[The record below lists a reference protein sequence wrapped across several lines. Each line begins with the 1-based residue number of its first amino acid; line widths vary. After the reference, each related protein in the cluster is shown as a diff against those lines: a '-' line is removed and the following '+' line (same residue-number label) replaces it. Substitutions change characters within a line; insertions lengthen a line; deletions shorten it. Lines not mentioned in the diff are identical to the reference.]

1 MKIGLIGYG
10 NWGKN
15 HARVLSEL
23 NVLSGVFD
31 EKKENEDSELN
42 FFDNLIEIKEKSDA
56 IVIATPAET
65 HFELAKKLID
75 KNHLLI
81 EKPITLNLSDT
92 KKIAKL
98 SKKYSKKVMV
108 GHQLHFHPAVL
119 KMEEIV
125 DSGELGEIKWI
136 YSNRLNMG
144 KLRVNENVLWSF
156 APHDI
161 SLMNGFAKSDLKS
174 LIIQGTD
181 LLGKNNEDATMTLLE
196 YKNGIKGHIFAS
208 WFHPFKEQRF
218 IIVGSKATI
227 SFSDSEPKDKL
238 KIFNTTIS
246 SYPNIS
252 NHHETI
258 LQYEP
263 SEPLNNQLKYFIDTI
278 NHDRDNY
285 INSIDHA
292 IKVMKV
298 LETGSK
304 VLKKSRKN

>member
-1 MKIGLIGYG
+1 
-10 NWGKN
+10 
-15 HARVLSEL
+15 
-23 NVLSGVFD
+23 
-31 EKKENEDSELN
+31 
-42 FFDNLIEIKEKSDA
+42 
-56 IVIATPAET
+56 
-65 HFELAKKLID
+65 
-75 KNHLLI
+75 
-81 EKPITLNLSDT
+81 
-92 KKIAKL
+92 
-98 SKKYSKKVMV
+98 MV

-144 KLRVNENVLWSF
+144 KLRVNERFCGHSHLMIF
-156 APHDI
+156 
-161 SLMNGFAKSDLKS
+161 LMNGFAKSDLKS

-304 VLKKSRKN
+304 VFKKSRKN